1 MLMWCLKQLKY
12 FILQFSIG
20 GGFFVGKEFLNLYT
34 MTLVLFPVSGFFDE
48 VVDNQTNYQEDKYVY
63 LLQYHTLTSIHFM
76 NGEGVC

>member
-1 MLMWCLKQLKY
+1 
-12 FILQFSIG
+12 
-20 GGFFVGKEFLNLYT
+20 